1 MIGQNQDRAQ
11 RARLLLMSQ
20 MLDEPCFNT
29 LRTQEQLGYIVGS
42 GMMVMN
48 TVQGFRILIQSE
60 KSCDFLEK
68 RIDNFLIN
76 FEKELEEMSEGDF
89 EKHKIGLINKR
100 LEKLKNLSEES
111 GRLWH
116 HVASEAFDFDL
127 VYRDVEHIE
136 PLTKDD
142 LQQFF
147 RSYFHPASETRAKA
161 AVHLIAQGKAVASND
176 NVKKLTTALSQA
188 LTQLGGTKVDEDDL
202 SSRLSKLDLSAGAD
216 SQGILGA
223 VTSYLSES
231 AGLAEE
237 QVKSWAEQGEGLL
250 KQILPSLNL
259 TSAAAAAAPE
269 KEEVA
274 EEKEGKTVL
283 IKDVRAWKA
292 SLPASQG
299 PRMVRDLTEFE
310 DFEAKL

>member
-60 KSCDFLEK
+60 KDCAFLEK

-100 LEKLKNLSEES
+100 LEKLKNLGEES

-116 HVASEAFDFDL
+116 HVSSEAFDFDL
-127 VYRDVEHIE
+127 GKFSIMIF
-136 PLTKDD
+136 TN
-142 LQQFF
+142 
-147 RSYFHPASETRAKA
+147 
-161 AVHLIAQGKAVASND
+161 LIYSN
-176 NVKKLTTALSQA
+176 
-188 LTQLGGTKVDEDDL
+188 
-202 SSRLSKLDLSAGAD
+202 
-216 SQGILGA
+216 
-223 VTSYLSES
+223 
-231 AGLAEE
+231 
-237 QVKSWAEQGEGLL
+237 
-250 KQILPSLNL
+250 
-259 TSAAAAAAPE
+259 
-269 KEEVA
+269 
-274 EEKEGKTVL
+274 
-283 IKDVRAWKA
+283 
-292 SLPASQG
+292 
-299 PRMVRDLTEFE
+299 
-310 DFEAKL
+310 

>member
-1 MIGQNQDRAQ
+1 MHIEILVHGNMHKEDALQITELVERTLQPRRLPASQWPTKRSILLPPGSDYRWETTLKNPDNINHCIEYIIMIGQNQDRAQ

-60 KSCDFLEK
+60 KDCAFLEK

-127 VYRDVEHIE
+127 
-136 PLTKDD
+136 
-142 LQQFF
+142 
-147 RSYFHPASETRAKA
+147 
-161 AVHLIAQGKAVASND
+161 GK
-176 NVKKLTTALSQA
+176 
-188 LTQLGGTKVDEDDL
+188 
-202 SSRLSKLDLSAGAD
+202 SA
-216 SQGILGA
+216 
-223 VTSYLSES
+223 
-231 AGLAEE
+231 
-237 QVKSWAEQGEGLL
+237 
-250 KQILPSLNL
+250 P
-259 TSAAAAAAPE
+259 
-269 KEEVA
+269 
-274 EEKEGKTVL
+274 
-283 IKDVRAWKA
+283 
-292 SLPASQG
+292 
-299 PRMVRDLTEFE
+299 
-310 DFEAKL
+310 